1 LNTNAI
7 RMNLAWQGGTGNSH
21 LMKAHGKTI
30 FITGTARGIGQ
41 ALAVAYAKAGCHV
54 IGCDLTEQTETAAM
68 VGENYTQLIG
78 DIATPEGAKALVDQ
92 AIDIGFDVLIN
103 NAGIA
108 TSGTFA
114 DADFARWKRTIDV
127 NLIGLM
133 AVTHAALPHLR
144 SQPEAHIVN
153 LSSIA
158 GAWGSPGMAA
168 YCASKHGVTG
178 FTRSLEYE
186 LANTKIGVSSIHP
199 SMARTR
205 MIDDVPNTKL
215 TPVIEPDDVVK
226 AVMRA
231 IELNKPQIFVPGRM
245 RWMINIVPRLFPSL
259 TKRLLLSDK
268 NAQGWTNANKDV
280 PEI

>member
-1 LNTNAI
+1 
-7 RMNLAWQGGTGNSH
+7 MNI
-21 LMKAHGKTI
+21 HGKTI

-41 ALAVAYAKAGCHV
+41 GLVVAYAKAGCRV
-54 IGCDLTEQTETAAM
+54 IGCDLEAQNETASL
-68 VGENYTQLIG
+68 VGENYIQLIG
-78 DIATPEGAKALVDQ
+78 DVSTPDGAKSLVDL
-92 AIDIGFDVLIN
+92 AVEIGFNVLIN

-108 TSGTFA
+108 TSGRFV
-114 DADFARWKRTIDV
+114 DVDFARWKRTIDV

-133 AVTHAALPHLR
+133 AVTHAALPHLMTR
-144 SQPEAHIVN
+144 PVGHIVN

-186 LANTKIGVSSIHP
+186 LADTQIGVSSIHP

-205 MIDDVPNTKL
+205 MNENVTNTKL
-215 TPVIEPDDVVK
+215 TPVIDADDVVK

-231 IELNKPQIFVPGRM
+231 VAHSKPQIFVPGRM
-245 RWMINIVPRLFPSL
+245 RWIINIIPRLFPGL
-259 TKRLLLSDK
+259 AKRMLLGDK
-268 NAQGWTNANKDV
+268 NALGWAAADKGV
-280 PEI
+280 PEA

>member
-1 LNTNAI
+1 
-7 RMNLAWQGGTGNSH
+7 MNLAWQDGTGNSH
-21 LMKAHGKTI
+21 LMDIQGKTV

-41 ALAVAYAKAGCHV
+41 GLAVAYAKAGCHV
-54 IGCDLTEQTETAAM
+54 IGCDLSEQRETAAQ
-68 VGENYTQLIG
+68 VGDRYTQLIG
-78 DIATPEGAKALVDQ
+78 DISTPDGAKAVVDQ
-92 AIDIGFDVLIN
+92 AVDIGFDILIN

-108 TSGTFA
+108 TSGNFA

-133 AVTHAALPHLR
+133 AVTHAALPHLMSR
-144 SQPEAHIVN
+144 PEAHIVN

-186 LANTKIGVSSIHP
+186 LADTQIDVSSIHP
-199 SMARTR
+199 SMAKTR

-215 TPVIEPDDVVK
+215 TPVIEIEDVVN
-226 AVMRA
+226 AVLRA
-231 IELNKPQIFVPGRM
+231 VQSNKPQIFVPGRM
-245 RWMINIVPRLFPSL
+245 RWMINIIPRLFPRL
-259 TKRLLLSDK
+259 TKRLLLTDK
-268 NAQGWTNANKDV
+268 NAQGWTTANKDI
-280 PEI
+280 PET

>member
-1 LNTNAI
+1 
-7 RMNLAWQGGTGNSH
+7 MNLAWQDSTGDSH
-21 LMKAHGKTI
+21 FMDISGKTV
-30 FITGTARGIGQ
+30 FITGTTRGIGQ
-41 ALAVAYAKAGCHV
+41 GLAVAFAKAGCHV
-54 IGCDLTEQTETAAM
+54 IGCDLGPQTETAEL
-68 VGENYTQLIG
+68 VGANYIELIG
-78 DIATPEGAKALVDQ
+78 DIATPEEAKTVVEA
-92 AIDIGFDVLIN
+92 AIETGFDILIN

-108 TSGTFA
+108 TSGTFV

-144 SQPEAHIVN
+144 GKEEAHIVN

-158 GAWGSPGMAA
+158 GVWGSAGMAA

-186 LANTKIGVSSIHP
+186 LLETNIGISSIHP

-205 MIDDVPNTKL
+205 MIDNVPNMKF
-215 TPVIEPDDVVK
+215 TPLIDIDDAVK
-226 AVMRA
+226 GVMRA
-231 IELNKPQIFVPGRM
+231 VKLNKPQVFIPGRM
-245 RWMINIVPRLFPSL
+245 RWLVDVLPRILPNFSRRLML
-259 TKRLLLSDK
+259 TDK
-268 NAQGWTNANKDV
+268 NSTSWQRANKGV